1 MARSVTASGAV
12 VAVAALGTF
21 ESPLSLG
28 SSSDVL
34 IAKKYVVDSDS
45 PVTVNVSALPATDG
59 AGSPVA
65 CVAVAQLPAVIVL
78 VE

>member
-1 MARSVTASGAV
+1 MTASGAV
-12 VAVAALGTF
+12 PSAVAALGTF
-21 ESPLSLG
+21 ESALSFG
-28 SSSDVL
+28 TSSEVL
-34 IAKKYVVDSDS
+34 IAKKYVVLSLS
-45 PVTVNVSALPATDG
+45 PVTVNVSALPATCG